1 PVMWWSATLAL
12 LLVLFYWIGARDW
25 RAGAILAA
33 VAAGFLPW
41 FAYPD
46 RTMFFFY
53 TLPFAP
59 FMVLALTYVL
69 GRFLPTD
76 KQVPWHRRRVLWGV
90 GIFLALVVAV

>member
-1 PVMWWSATLAL
+1 
-12 LLVLFYWIGARDW
+12 
-25 RAGAILAA
+25 AILAA

-90 GIFLALVVAV
+90 GIFLALVVAVSAFFLPVWTGDMITYENWRIHIWMPSW